1 MKNRLK
7 KKIALIVALMTMFVF
22 GLNTNPLKPK
32 AADVSVVIS
41 ISASS
46 VKVGD
51 TVSVTVSV
59 SGSSLSAYTM
69 YVGYNSGVLQ
79 YVSCSGMGN
88 GGGGSVTLSGT
99 GSSSSATI
107 TFKPQPAFPSD
118 RPRSPESQVRM
129 RRYRSTPKRPR
140 RSSRICGTDGR

>member
-7 KKIALIVALMTMFVF
+7 KKIALIVALMRMFVF

-99 GSSSSATI
+99 GSSSSANTSDYTI
-107 TFKPQPAFPSD
+107 HHYE
-118 RPRSPESQVRM
+118 PERRCHGHVRQTGDCC
-129 RRYRSTPKRPR
+129 S
-140 RSSRICGTDGR
+140 